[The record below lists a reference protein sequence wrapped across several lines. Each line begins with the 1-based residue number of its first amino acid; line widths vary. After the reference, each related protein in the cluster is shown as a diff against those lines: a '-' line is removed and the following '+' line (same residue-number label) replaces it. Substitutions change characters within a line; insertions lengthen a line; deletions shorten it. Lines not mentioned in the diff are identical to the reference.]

1 MSRKESKLTDRDAYT
16 VRNLIADLKKIG
28 CTPSVLDMVGREVVY
43 FEWTQA
49 SDHLGPDHPVTIQL
63 ESLLEFMRGG
73 CEQMLI
79 EGELCRVAD
88 TPTSAINSAIKGAPK
103 EFLSY
108 RLIRSS
114 DHIRNVLE
122 QAMEERKREKKRY
135 KAIEKGIRTQ
145 IGSNPDD
152 PDLWN
157 QLRLLL
163 WLIGKYK
170 DSNEAFKKAKKLGW
184 KSENSGFVAV

>member
-1 MSRKESKLTDRDAYT
+1 MAQTESRPTERKSYT
-16 VRNLIADLKKIG
+16 VKHLIADLKKIG
-28 CTPSVLDMVGREVVY
+28 CTPSVLDIVGREVVY

-49 SDHLGPDHPVTIQL
+49 RDNLGPDHPVTAQM

-73 CEQMLI
+73 CEKMLI
-79 EGELCRVAD
+79 EGELYRAAD
-88 TPTSAINSAIKGAPK
+88 TPTAAINSAIKGAPK

-114 DHIRNVLE
+114 EHIKKALE
-122 QAMEERKREKKRY
+122 QAMDERKREKKKY
-135 KAIEKGIRTQ
+135 KEIEKGVRAEIK
-145 IGSNPDD
+145 SNPDN

-163 WLIGKYK
+163 WLAGKYK
-170 DSNEAFKKAKKLGW
+170 DSSEAFKKAKKLGW
-184 KSENSGFVAV
+184 SSEDSDYVAL